1 MPGGA
6 VYGPSHATVPNPDK
20 STQILHGGT
29 RLWNSG
35 PFTVPPLLRHFVT
48 SSLRHFS
55 RVTGGIPPDLL
66 ERTPTN
72 FDDEAIPTPG
82 FSLTGGGWL
91 PNIGGRRKDG
101 E

>member
-1 MPGGA
+1 MDLRMPPYRIPIKALRFSTVERVSGIQA
-6 VYGPSHATVPNPDK
+6 PSPSHHY
-20 STQILHGGT
+20 S
-29 RLWNSG
+29 
-35 PFTVPPLLRHFVT
+35 VT

-82 FSLTGGGWL
+82 FSLTGGGRL